1 MSVKASPET
10 EQRSKLGVCSST
22 VILAAV
28 GGPFLTYGCFKFF
41 SEIVAR
47 SLVIKYEEEEVLNVM
62 E

>member
-10 EQRSKLGVCSST
+10 DPGSKLRVCSST

-28 GGPFLTYGCFKFF
+28 GGPFLTYGYFNFF
-41 SEIVAR
+41 SEIIAR
-47 SLVIKYEEEEVLNVM
+47 SLVIKLEGVLNIM